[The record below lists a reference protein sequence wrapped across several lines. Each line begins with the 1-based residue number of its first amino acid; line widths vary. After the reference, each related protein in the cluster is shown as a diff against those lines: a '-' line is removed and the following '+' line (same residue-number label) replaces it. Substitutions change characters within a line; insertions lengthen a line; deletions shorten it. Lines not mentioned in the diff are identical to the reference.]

1 MSWLDNRALAFDL
14 ETTGLDPETARIVTA
29 AVIARG
35 GGNNPGFH
43 DARTWLSDVDGAEI
57 PTGASDIHKVTTAKA
72 HADGD
77 PAAEVVEDIATTL
90 HHALAE
96 GTPVVA
102 MNARFDFT
110 ILDRECRRYGLPT
123 LEQRLGREAG
133 PVIDTYILD
142 KQVDMFRRG
151 SRKLE
156 ALALHYGVTLVDAHT
171 ADADARAAIEVAVAI
186 AQRYR
191 HLQVDAEQLHGWQV
205 QWAAQQAVSLEEY
218 KRRTDPTAVV
228 ERAWPVVPYKAP
240 VADLLAA
247 LTTLAERYEEM
258 AERAPK
264 HPETLYIDPLTPAER
279 AQHERGATYRSAAA
293 DIRDVLRTGRI
304 PHGLMTDAELEQ
316 YGAKPADGA
325 R

>member
-1 MSWLDNRALAFDL
+1 MSWLDNRALAFDF
-14 ETTGLDPETARIVTA
+14 ETTGLNPETARIVTA
-29 AVIARG
+29 AVITRG

-57 PTGASDIHKVTTAKA
+57 PTAASDIHKVTTAKA

-77 PAAEVVEDIATTL
+77 PAAEVVEDIAATL
-90 HHALAE
+90 HQALAE

-110 ILDRECRRYGLPT
+110 ILDRECRRYGLAT
-123 LEQRLGREAG
+123 LEQRLGREVG

-156 ALALHYGVTLVDAHT
+156 ALARHYSVTLVDAHT
-171 ADADARAAIEVAVAI
+171 ADADARAAVEVAVAI

-191 HLQVDAEQLHGWQV
+191 HLQVDADLLHSWQV

-218 KRRTDPTAVV
+218 KRRTDRTAVV
-228 ERAWPVVPYKAP
+228 EGAWPVVPYKAP
-240 VADLLAA
+240 APEPAAQLGEMCRIVTSHVAQALATGDFTAWRLAVDLAKELDGAGLNVDRAVDQELQRQGIDARAA
-247 LTTLAERYEEM
+247 WVV
-258 AERAPK
+258 
-264 HPETLYIDPLTPAER
+264 PAEIV
-279 AQHERGATYRSAAA
+279 E
-293 DIRDVLRTGRI
+293 
-304 PHGLMTDAELEQ
+304 
-316 YGAKPADGA
+316 DGA